1 MDPCK
6 NKTKQKPRR
15 EPSDNDQRSVCLAR
29 AAGPGTHSRMQGEQL
44 TQKKKNAFEA
54 DGLYSVSM
62 TAQTKHPL
70 PLSSPVF
77 WGQAGCRGTV
87 LSLGDQLR
95 HVPAVTRS
103 KEGHGA
109 AALGRG
115 ALAAIKFQ
123 LSAQLMPRSPP
134 CVSERRWAVPP
145 RCRAGAGV
153 CCVAARKCLQIFAY
167 C

>member
-1 MDPCK
+1 
-6 NKTKQKPRR
+6 
-15 EPSDNDQRSVCLAR
+15 
-29 AAGPGTHSRMQGEQL
+29 
-44 TQKKKNAFEA
+44 
-54 DGLYSVSM
+54 M

-77 WGQAGCRGTV
+77 WGQAGCRGTG

-115 ALAAIKFQ
+115 ALAALNIQ
-123 LSAQLMPRSPP
+123 LLAWLVPRSPP

-145 RCRAGAGV
+145 RRRFGTGV
-153 CCVAARKCLQIFAY
+153 RCVAARKCLQIFAY